1 VPASASQFNKEKV
14 MIVREVMTTALV
26 VVTPDDLLSH
36 AASLLRQ
43 HQFHHLPVVK
53 TSSTTRSWSTNQP
66 AHNSKLILE
75 GLLTSQDIDVAIAID
90 AQSSG
95 DVPHQPWQEQRVGEV
110 MHPASIT
117 ITPTTSVAAAV
128 QILVERGINC
138 IPVVNYEESDKKEQ
152 APQDAQPLLV
162 GLVTRS
168 DMLMALARTLGAFE
182 PGMQLRIALPEG
194 DMTPLTNLL
203 LLSAELHI
211 KVHSVLAGP
220 LEGSFPRS
228 ATVRLGTINPI
239 PLLLRLQKANISY
252 SLDDMPVEATSS
264 GKNEAG

>member
-1 VPASASQFNKEKV
+1 

-53 TSSTTRSWSTNQP
+53 TSSTMGSWSTNQP

-75 GLLTSQDIDVAIAID
+75 GLLTSQDIDIAVAID
-90 AQSSG
+90 AQSPG
-95 DVPHQPWQEQRVGEV
+95 DVPHQPWQERRVAEA

-117 ITPTTSVAAAV
+117 VTPTTSVAAAV

-138 IPVVNYEESDKKEQ
+138 VPVVEYKELDKKEQ
-152 APQDAQPLLV
+152 NPPQDAQPLLV

-252 SLDDMPVEATSS
+252 SLDDMPVEATSL
-264 GKNEAG
+264 GKDEAG

>member
-1 VPASASQFNKEKV
+1 
-14 MIVREVMTTALV
+14 MIVREVMTTTLF

-43 HQFHHLPVVK
+43 YQFHHLPVVK
-53 TSSTTRSWSTNQP
+53 TSSTKRSWSTNQP
-66 AHNSKLILE
+66 AHDSKLILE
-75 GLLTSQDIDVAIAID
+75 GLLTSQDIDIAAAID
-90 AQSSG
+90 TQNSG
-95 DVPHQPWQEQRVGEV
+95 DVPHQPWQERRVAEV

-117 ITPTTSVAAAV
+117 VTPTTSVAAAV

-138 IPVVNYEESDKKEQ
+138 VPVVKYEELDKKDQ
-152 APQDAQPLLV
+152 DAQQDAQPLLV
-162 GLVTRS
+162 GLLTRS
-168 DMLMALARTLGAFE
+168 DILMALARSLGAFE
-182 PGMQLRIALPEG
+182 PGMQLRIALPAG

-203 LLSAELHI
+203 LFTTDLHI
-211 KVHSVLAGP
+211 NVYSVFAGP

-252 SLDDMPVEATSS
+252 SLDDTPVEATSLES
-264 GKNEAG
+264 GSHS

>member
-1 VPASASQFNKEKV
+1 

-53 TSSTTRSWSTNQP
+53 TSSTMRSWSTNQP

-75 GLLTSQDIDVAIAID
+75 GLLTSQDIDIAIAID

-95 DVPHQPWQEQRVGEV
+95 DVPYQPWQERRVGEV

-117 ITPTTSVAAAV
+117 VTPTTSVAAAV

-138 IPVVNYEESDKKEQ
+138 VPVVSYEESDKKEQ
-152 APQDAQPLLV
+152 DPQQGARPLLV

-220 LEGSFPRS
+220 LEGSFPHS

-239 PLLLRLQKANISY
+239 PLLLRLQTANISY
-252 SLDDMPVEATSS
+252 SLDDMPVGGDDAY
-264 GKNEAG
+264 